1 MIDVLIVGGGPA
13 GLTAGIYAARSGLNT
28 LLLERETF
36 GGQIATS
43 PKVENFPSIISI
55 SGEELVSR
63 MLEQALEFGVS
74 VDVENVTSV
83 KKVEDYFEV
92 TTNYNIYKAKTV
104 ILATGVTHR
113 TINAENIED
122 YLGEGISYCAV
133 CDGPFHKGHDVAV
146 IGDGNSAMQYA
157 ISLSQYCNKVYV
169 CTLFDKFFG
178 EKSVEKAML
187 GRSNIEIVHNC
198 QLTRVSGDG
207 ELQKA
212 NFVNLLTKDEFS
224 LNIQGL
230 FIAIGH
236 VPHNDDFKNLVNLDS
251 QGYIQSNELCETNT
265 EGIFVA
271 GDCRQKTF
279 RQVSTACADG
289 TIAALSAIKYLETKK
304 A

>member
-92 TTNYNIYKAKTV
+92 TTNYNIYQAKTV

>member
-92 TTNYNIYKAKTV
+92 TTNYNIYQAKTV

-207 ELQKA
+207 GLQKA
-212 NFVNLLTKDEFS
+212 NFVNLVTKDEFS

-236 VPHNDDFKNLVNLDS
+236 VPHNDDFKNVVNLDS

>member
-1 MIDVLIVGGGPA
+1 MIDVLIIGGGPA
-13 GLTAGIYAARSGLNT
+13 GLTASIYAARSGLNT
-28 LLLERETF
+28 LLLEKETF
-36 GGQIATS
+36 GGQIASS

-74 VDVENVTSV
+74 VDVENVTAV
-83 KKVEDYFEV
+83 NKVDDYFEV
-92 TTNYNIYKAKTV
+92 TTDYNKYQAKSV
-104 ILATGVTHR
+104 IIATGVTHR
-113 TINAENIED
+113 TINAGNIEE
-122 YLGEGISYCAV
+122 YMGEGVSYCAV

-178 EKSVEKAML
+178 EKSVEKVMRS
-187 GRSNIEIVHNC
+187 RSNVEIIHNC
-198 QLTRVSGDG
+198 SLSRLDG
-207 ELQKA
+207 GSELEKA
-212 NFVNLLTKDEFS
+212 EFTNLLTKESFS
-224 LNIQGL
+224 LDVQGL

-236 VPHNDDFKNLVNLDS
+236 VPHNEDFKNLVELDKN
-251 QGYIQSNELCETNT
+251 GYIMGNELCETLT
-265 EGIFVA
+265 PGIFVA

-289 TIAALSAIKYLETKK
+289 TIAALSAIKYLDNKK

>member
-28 LLLERETF
+28 LLLEKETF
-36 GGQIATS
+36 GGQIASS

-63 MLEQALEFGVS
+63 MLEQAIEFGVS
-74 VDVENVTSV
+74 VDVENVLSINQV
-83 KKVEDYFEV
+83 DDYFEV
-92 TTNYNIYKAKTV
+92 ITDYNKYQTKSV
-104 ILATGVTHR
+104 IIATGVTHR
-113 TINAENIED
+113 SIDALGIND
-122 YLGEGISYCAV
+122 YMGEGVSYCAV
-133 CDGPFHKGHDVAV
+133 CDGPFHKGHDVCV

-178 EKSVEKAML
+178 EKSVENSMRS
-187 GRSNIEIVHNC
+187 RSNVEIIHNH
-198 QLTRVSGDG
+198 QLVRVGGTTS
-207 ELQKA
+207 LQYA
-212 NFVNLLTKDEFS
+212 DFVNLQTKEEKRLDVEGVFV
-224 LNIQGL
+224 
-230 FIAIGH
+230 AIGH
-236 VPHNDDFKNLVNLDS
+236 IPHNEEFSSLVELDRS
-251 QGYIQSNELCETNT
+251 GYIIGNDVCETKT
-265 EGIFVA
+265 PGIFVA

-289 TIAALSAIKYLETKK
+289 TIAALSAIKYLEGKK

>member
-1 MIDVLIVGGGPA
+1 MVDVLIVGGGPA
-13 GLTAGIYAARSGLNT
+13 GITAGIYAARSGLNT

-36 GGQIATS
+36 GGQIASS
-43 PKVENFPSIISI
+43 PKVENYPSIISI

-74 VDVENVTSV
+74 VDVENVTAIN
-83 KKVEDYFEV
+83 KVDDYFEV
-92 TTNYNIYKAKTV
+92 VTDYNTYQAKSV

-113 TINAENIED
+113 TIKAENVEAFM
-122 YLGEGISYCAV
+122 GEGISYCAV

-178 EKSVEKAML
+178 EKSVEKVMRS
-187 GRSNIEIVHNC
+187 RSNIEIVHNC
-198 QLTRVSGDG
+198 SLNRVSGDS
-207 ELQKA
+207 ELKSA
-212 NFVNLLTKDEFS
+212 EFTNLLTKEVFS
-224 LNIQGL
+224 LDIQGL

-236 VPHNDDFKNLVNLDS
+236 VPHNEDFKNVVELDN
-251 QGYIQSNELCETNT
+251 QGYILGNELCETST
-265 EGIFVA
+265 PGIFVA
-271 GDCRQKTF
+271 GDCRKKTF

-289 TIAALSAIKYLETKK
+289 TIAALSVIKYLDSKK
-304 A
+304 V

>member
-13 GLTAGIYAARSGLNT
+13 GITASIYAARSGLKT

-36 GGQIATS
+36 GGQIASS

-83 KKVEDYFEV
+83 TKIDDHFEV
-92 TTNYNIYKAKTV
+92 VTDYNKYLAKSV
-104 ILATGVTHR
+104 IIATGVTHR
-113 TINAENIED
+113 TIDAENIED
-122 YLGEGISYCAV
+122 FMGEGISYCAV

-178 EKSVEKAML
+178 EKSVEKVMR
-187 GRSNIEIVHNC
+187 GRSNIEIVHNL
-198 QLTRVSGDG
+198 QLKRVSGAS
-207 ELQKA
+207 ELEKA
-212 NFVNLLTKDEFS
+212 EFTNLLTKEEVS
-224 LNIQGL
+224 LDIQGL

-236 VPHNDDFKNLVNLDS
+236 VPHNEDFKDVVELDNH
-251 QGYIQSNELCETNT
+251 GYIIGNELCETIT
-265 EGIFVA
+265 PGIFVA

-289 TIAALSAIKYLETKK
+289 TIAALSAIRYLDNKK

>member
-74 VDVENVTSV
+74 VDLENVTSV

-92 TTNYNIYKAKTV
+92 TTNYKIYQAKTV

-236 VPHNDDFKNLVNLDS
+236 VPHNDDFKNVVNLDS

>member
-92 TTNYNIYKAKTV
+92 TTNYNIYQAKTV

-212 NFVNLLTKDEFS
+212 SFVNLLTKDEFS

>member
-55 SGEELVSR
+55 SGEKLVSR

-92 TTNYNIYKAKTV
+92 TTNYNIYQAKTV

-212 NFVNLLTKDEFS
+212 NFVNLVTKDEFS